1 MGCCNINF
9 IGCKSIDTSKSI
21 SAIKFDG
28 NAIPLNNEV
37 PKLLTQLTDIE
48 GFIITNCQNKT
59 FSIPDF
65 LSSFPKLNTFELID
79 STISKKIPD
88 DIGNIKTLERITFH
102 KDYIEGSIPENI
114 GSLKNLKA
122 IYLDENIF
130 SGSIPES
137 IGNLKKLEVL
147 NLQNNLINGNIPS
160 SISKLSNLEVLVLS
174 GNNLS
179 GEIPE
184 DIGNLSKL
192 TELDLS
198 LNRLEGSL
206 PQSMEK
212 LKNLKKV
219 NLENNKFYGT
229 ADFANDMPSLRTIK
243 LNNSGLFGVLPNF
256 SSNVT
261 TCTYSSSH
269 FCTEI
274 KPDCAR
280 ENIPC
285 TEEMY
290 KKVKEFKENEKN
302 KKSKLGYSASQYII
316 ALIIIL
322 IPLVGIAIFLRV
334 YKWYS
339 LKKDDEILIKQID
352 RINTKN
358 DYFNSDF
365 QVKDINSDTDSDA
378 NMLISRTPD
387 HRKLHSENSQR
398 SIFNDYEED
407 IDEYE
412 KVMIQKAIN
421 NSLNDIKN
429 NNNNNNNNNDNSRI
443 NVLNNNN
450 NNQFQFNLN
459 THTNVDF
466 GN

>member
-1 MGCCNINF
+1 MKIKNNFLIFLASLTAVNFVYADDQCDIIREVLNVVTDNKFDYTPYQNIPMGCCNINF

-219 NLENNKFYGT
+219 
-229 ADFANDMPSLRTIK
+229 
-243 LNNSGLFGVLPNF
+243 GLFGVLPNF

-412 KVMIQKAIN
+412 K
-421 NSLNDIKN
+421 
-429 NNNNNNNNNDNSRI
+429 
-443 NVLNNNN
+443 
-450 NNQFQFNLN
+450 
-459 THTNVDF
+459 
-466 GN
+466 